1 MVNVKDQVYQAL
13 LSATAGMVDPDNVT
27 DTYPSQKVQFPVIV
41 YKEEQNSVY
50 ERVNR
55 QGKLTETKSRLSYK
69 IDIWGTDTTSPIAL
83 AIDQHVG
90 AGDDNVTGLGLV
102 RDGCQDIDEPGGIKH
117 KQMRYIGII
126 DTATQQIYD
135 EL

>member
-1 MVNVKDQVYQAL
+1 MINVKDQVYQAL
-13 LSATAGMVDPDNVT
+13 LDATAGIVEPDNVT
-27 DTYPSQKVQFPVIV
+27 DTYPTKLVQFPVVV

-69 IDIWGTDTTSPIAL
+69 IDVWNNDSTSQIAL
-83 AIDQHVG
+83 AIDGSIG
-90 AGDDNVTGLGLV
+90 AGDGNGLGLV
-102 RDGCQDIDEPGGIKH
+102 RDGCSDIDEPGGVKH

-126 DTATQQIYD
+126 DTATQQIFD